1 MSTIRLFFT
10 NPKPAE
16 TGVTQ
21 FKAGEATLD
30 DETQLLRVTVRLAD
44 LWQAT
49 SPNAIDRCATEVV
62 LVEMPVGGP
71 QGALRHRNASD
82 TKEAWDGVPADVR
95 LAVIAAC
102 KTPNLANLMSAVR
115 TLTSM
120 TLEDQRRDH
129 LSEAEIDDIP

>member
-1 MSTIRLFFT
+1 VSTIRLFFT

-30 DETQLLRVTVRLAD
+30 DETQLLRVTVRLVD
-44 LWQAT
+44 LMRAHAGMDAG
-49 SPNAIDRCATEVV
+49 STEVV